1 MSSKSVF
8 FRNLPSHR
16 QWRYGAGRAARDQG
30 SLGPRHSRPRGK
42 RRCLLDDR
50 LADHRPPNR
59 GLAPSCKEG
68 RAQQEEQMKQSV
80 LVGLSV
86 LALAACTPQPSPQMG
101 AGTQP
106 IIPAAYAAGSPGN
119 TTSGFDGTYIGGTI
133 QNISQGK
140 ELDVAGGNAPKYCP
154 SWNCAACDHPQ
165 WSGTVPGSQFIHLPG
180 VCNAARASKD
190 GQRQGSNN

>member
-1 MSSKSVF
+1 
-8 FRNLPSHR
+8 
-16 QWRYGAGRAARDQG
+16 
-30 SLGPRHSRPRGK
+30 
-42 RRCLLDDR
+42 
-50 LADHRPPNR
+50 
-59 GLAPSCKEG
+59 
-68 RAQQEEQMKQSV
+68 MKQSV

-101 AGTQP
+101 AGTQ
-106 IIPAAYAAGSPGN
+106 PAAYAAGSPGN